1 MNTFGQLSIGRYTK
15 PGGIMEQILELFTLE
30 TLIRVSIYLIA
41 AFGLSFIYTNIINR
55 LLKINNGKKKGQTI
69 YKLLSSVGKYVI
81 WFIAIIMIL
90 EAFSVQTA
98 PILASAGVLGIAIG
112 FGAQKIVQDMISGF
126 FILFEETFLVGENV
140 EISGF
145 RGEVLEIGL
154 RTTKLKSWDGI
165 LKIFNNGDISAVS
178 NFSRFPAVAII
189 DFQVGYETDLK
200 KLPELMNE
208 FIKEYNHPSST
219 ETLQFLGVTELAD
232 SGITCRL
239 IGKTKPNDQ
248 FGLTRDA
255 RLALKEFL
263 DVKGIDIPYPHVV
276 IQQKTQS

>member
-1 MNTFGQLSIGRYTK
+1 
-15 PGGIMEQILELFTLE
+15 MEQLIELLTLD
-30 TLIRVSIYLIA
+30 TIIRVSSYLLAAIVLSIIY
-41 AFGLSFIYTNIINR
+41 GSIISR
-55 LLKINNGKKKGQTI
+55 LLKLNNGKKKSVTI
-69 YKLLSSVGKYVI
+69 YKLLSSLGKYVI
-81 WFIAIIMIL
+81 WFIAIILIL
-90 EAFSVQTA
+90 ETFQVQTA

-126 FILFEETFLVGENV
+126 FILFEETFLVGEVV

-145 RGEVLEIGL
+145 RGEVMEIGL

-165 LKIFNNGDISAVS
+165 LKVLNNGDISAVS
-178 NFSRFPAVAII
+178 NFSRYPSLAII
-189 DFQVGYETDLK
+189 DFQVAYETDLK
-200 KLPELMNE
+200 ELPDLLET
-208 FIKEYNHPSST
+208 FIKDYNHPSST

-248 FGLTRDA
+248 HALTRDV

-263 DVKGIDIPYPHVV
+263 DSNGIDIPYPHIV
-276 IQQKTQS
+276 IQQKNQS